1 MVKYWHMIQVGYW
14 LMQWNK
20 KEGYCFMNKQ
30 QEKVFNETRIR
41 NLRRRYVQCIDK
53 GEIED
58 AIDIKLEID
67 QLQKRI

>member
-1 MVKYWHMIQVGYW
+1 MTHLGYQQT
-14 LMQWNK
+14 QWNK
-20 KEGYCFMNKQ
+20 IGGYYYMNKQ
-30 QEKVFNETRIR
+30 QEKVYNETRIR
-41 NLRRRYVQCIDK
+41 NLKRRYFQCIDQ

>member
-1 MVKYWHMIQVGYW
+1 
-14 LMQWNK
+14 
-20 KEGYCFMNKQ
+20 MNKQ
-30 QEKVFNETRIR
+30 QEKVLNKTRIR
-41 NLRRRYVQCIDK
+41 NLKRRYVQCIDE

>member
-1 MVKYWHMIQVGYW
+1 MD
-14 LMQWNK
+14 
-20 KEGYCFMNKQ
+20 KQ

-41 NLRRRYVQCIDK
+41 NFKRRYVQCIDK
-53 GEIED
+53 CEIED

>member
-1 MVKYWHMIQVGYW
+1 
-14 LMQWNK
+14 
-20 KEGYCFMNKQ
+20 MNKQ
-30 QEKVFNETRIR
+30 QEKIFNETKLR
-41 NLRRRYVQCIDK
+41 NLKRRYVQCIDN

>member
-1 MVKYWHMIQVGYW
+1 
-14 LMQWNK
+14 
-20 KEGYCFMNKQ
+20 MNKQ

-41 NLRRRYVQCIDK
+41 NLKKRYVKCIDE

>member
-1 MVKYWHMIQVGYW
+1 
-14 LMQWNK
+14 
-20 KEGYCFMNKQ
+20 MNKQ

-41 NLRRRYVQCIDK
+41 NLRRRYAQCIDK

-67 QLQKRI
+67 MLKNRI

>member
-1 MVKYWHMIQVGYW
+1 MAISRRNGIKGGNV
-14 LMQWNK
+14 
-20 KEGYCFMNKQ
+20 FMNKQ

-41 NLRRRYVQCIDK
+41 NLKRRYVQCIDQ

-58 AIDIKLEID
+58 AIDIKMEID

>member
-1 MVKYWHMIQVGYW
+1 MD
-14 LMQWNK
+14 
-20 KEGYCFMNKQ
+20 KQ
-30 QEKVFNETRIR
+30 QEKVLNETRIR
-41 NLRRRYVQCIDK
+41 NLKRRYVKCIDQ

>member
-1 MVKYWHMIQVGYW
+1 
-14 LMQWNK
+14 
-20 KEGYCFMNKQ
+20 MNKQ
-30 QEKVFNETRIR
+30 QEKLLNETRIR
-41 NLRRRYVQCIDK
+41 NLKRRYVQCIDE

>member
-1 MVKYWHMIQVGYW
+1 
-14 LMQWNK
+14 
-20 KEGYCFMNKQ
+20 MNKQ

-41 NLRRRYVQCIDK
+41 NLKRRYVKCIDE

-67 QLQKRI
+67 QLQERI

>member
-1 MVKYWHMIQVGYW
+1 
-14 LMQWNK
+14 
-20 KEGYCFMNKQ
+20 MNKQ
-30 QEKVFNETRIR
+30 QEKVLNETRIR
-41 NLRRRYVQCIDK
+41 NLKRRYVQCIDN

>member
-1 MVKYWHMIQVGYW
+1 
-14 LMQWNK
+14 
-20 KEGYCFMNKQ
+20 MNKQ

-41 NLRRRYVQCIDK
+41 NLKRRYVQCIDQ

>member
-1 MVKYWHMIQVGYW
+1 MD
-14 LMQWNK
+14 
-20 KEGYCFMNKQ
+20 KQ

-41 NLRRRYVQCIDK
+41 NLKRRYVQCIDE

>member
-1 MVKYWHMIQVGYW
+1 MGGIYMD
-14 LMQWNK
+14 
-20 KEGYCFMNKQ
+20 KQ

-41 NLRRRYVQCIDK
+41 NLKRRYVQCIDQ

-58 AIDIKLEID
+58 AIDLKMEID